1 MPGGTVEGRNSPNP
15 VNNVRFL
22 RNNPQCPATNSRVT
36 DLQSTNE
43 RYLAVLQRNRRRI
56 GAIARTYGGRQ
67 FDDLLQE
74 ILLQIWRSLPSLR
87 EESYVDT
94 WCYRIALNTAISW
107 MRSADRQK
115 SISTDSVGTELIA
128 GTADGHDTCE
138 LLHRFLETLSET
150 DRAIVLMYLDD
161 LGSSQMAEILGM
173 TDGAVRVRIHRI
185 KQKLSEWEAIQL

>member
-1 MPGGTVEGRNSPNP
+1 MPGGTVEGRNSPNR

-22 RNNPQCPATNSRVT
+22 RNNPQCPATNSCVT

-115 SISTDSVGTELIA
+115 SISTDSVDTELIA
-128 GTADGHDTCE
+128 GTADGHDACE

-161 LGSSQMAEILGM
+161 LGSSHMAEILGM